1 MLYMSDF
8 QLVGPCDVEHYLF
21 DQVLCESHHLLVVAI
36 GTVKLAGRKLWVV
49 CLVDA
54 LVSEVLADLEH
65 L

>member
-1 MLYMSDF
+1 MLHMPDF
-8 QLVGPCDVEHYLF
+8 QLVGPCHIENYLF
-21 DQVLCESHHLLVVAI
+21 DQVLCESHHLIVVAI
-36 GTVKLAGRKLWVV
+36 GAVKLAGRKLWVV